1 MPALLRATALF
12 LGLFFLS
19 ACLEESQGT
28 PESEFIFPDL
38 LSEQRL
44 ECERDGGR
52 WGASPK
58 GGSTCYRNLSDAGKQ
73 CTGEND
79 CQGVC
84 LARSRTCSPITPF
97 FGCHEV
103 LSSTG
108 IPQTLCLE

>member
-38 LSEQRL
+38 LSEQRM

-58 GGSTCYRNLSDAGKQ
+58 GGTAHATIEAELITRNLLFFIVVS
-73 CTGEND
+73 
-79 CQGVC
+79 
-84 LARSRTCSPITPF
+84 LAP
-97 FGCHEV
+97 
-103 LSSTG
+103 SS
-108 IPQTLCLE
+108 IV